1 MWMFEMS
8 IASSKPVDPLNK
20 PVPSP
25 EDEGA
30 ASPRSVR
37 IQAGRQGQVAME
49 TEREPLAAYLG
60 EHQEWIDRCFKPL
73 KVFPLSESTYKLQ
86 FFRIGGLGFELE
98 PCFGVEIWAEEDY
111 LFRLGSIDLP
121 SDADLPYTVD
131 CQSYFQLRDLPDS
144 GMTQVNWDLELDIW
158 MELPCFLSAFPHSL
172 VYNVGAKVV
181 RQVTRRMSDRLT
193 HNVCTDYYRSV
204 GKRGKK
210 YQVVQVA
217 WKPSTGG
224 GETPSEAPEETEM

>member
-1 MWMFEMS
+1 MS

-20 PVPSP
+20 QVQSP
-25 EDEGA
+25 EDESP

-37 IQAGRQGQVAME
+37 IQAGRQGQVDMQ
-49 TEREPLAAYLG
+49 TKRESLAAYLQ
-60 EHQEWIDRCFKPL
+60 EHQKWIDRCFKPL
-73 KVFPLSESTYKLQ
+73 KVFPLSDSTYKLQ

-98 PCFGVEIWAEEDY
+98 PCFGVKIWSEKHY
-111 LFRLGSIDLP
+111 MFRLSSIELP

-131 CQSYFQLRDLPDS
+131 CQSYFQLEELPES
-144 GMTQVNWDLELDIW
+144 GMTRVNWDLELDIW
-158 MELPCFLSAFPHSL
+158 MELPRFLAAFPYNL

-204 GKRGKK
+204 GMGGKK
-210 YQVVQVA
+210 YHVVDVA
-217 WKPSTGG
+217 WKPNTS
-224 GETPSEAPEETEM
+224 GEEPANEVLDETEM

>member
-1 MWMFEMS
+1 MS

-20 PVPSP
+20 PVHSP
-25 EDEGA
+25 EDESA
-30 ASPRSVR
+30 ASPHSVR
-37 IQAGRQGQVAME
+37 IQAGRWGQVDME
-49 TEREPLAAYLG
+49 TEREPLAAYLQ

-98 PCFGVEIWAEEDY
+98 PCFGVKIWSEENY
-111 LFRLGSIDLP
+111 MFRLSSIELP

-131 CQSYFQLRDLPDS
+131 CQSFFQLQDLPTA
-144 GMTQVNWDLELDIW
+144 GMTRVNWDLELDIW
-158 MELPCFLSAFPHSL
+158 MELPRFLAAFPYNL
-172 VYNVGAKVV
+172 VYNVGAQVV

-210 YQVVQVA
+210 YQVVDVA
-217 WKPSTGG
+217 WKPNTSGD
-224 GETPSEAPEETEM
+224 ETSSEITDETEM